1 MSVQHLLLVCT
12 AGGRG
17 DTATL
22 RSAKSE
28 ESLSSLHNVEGNYHV
43 QLFLS
48 TCCLFFGVCK
58 FDKAVQTFLY
68 LWATLDCNLCKTG
81 RSRLMQCFGNM

>member
-1 MSVQHLLLVCT
+1 MCFVVFA

-28 ESLSSLHNVEGNYHV
+28 ESLSSLHNVEGNYHF
-43 QLFLS
+43 QSSFS
-48 TCCLFFGVCK
+48 TCPLFF
-58 FDKAVQTFLY
+58 FFFFEQTF
-68 LWATLDCNLCKTG
+68 
-81 RSRLMQCFGNM
+81 